1 MYNNI
6 IFKKIV
12 HEQSGEE
19 FDISFIEEGTFVET
33 LELDGPKLFLTM
45 ADQYSYP
52 RDKLKIKELDT
63 LSVYLTDF
71 FASEGLEA
79 VVNFTILKITV
90 SSYFLKMQLMSTPV
104 YQTKVLATGSKS
116 FVQKP
121 LSGILPCYVKGLK
134 FDVGRFPVVEDYHC
148 LAGERPSRMLRQI
161 AIEQGALVWADR
173 DTLHFQRFSDLWKQG
188 PAFTYHHEKLDEQ
201 YTIASFSQPSHT
213 ARLKETIPKAY
224 SGFNFDKG
232 NVGGG
237 GVPVFTAS
245 QNNAT
250 LKNAQRGTV
259 EVIDFYCEGNGNLRP
274 GQVIKILWHL
284 ADPER
289 PLDEKMPEKI
299 VVSTAAHFYCRHGF
313 QSRVKGVI
321 DLAAA

>member
-45 ADQYSYP
+45 TDQYSYL

-121 LSGILPCYVKGLK
+121 LSGILPCYSMSAGSLLSRTITALPVKG
-134 FDVGRFPVVEDYHC
+134 P
-148 LAGERPSRMLRQI
+148 
-161 AIEQGALVWADR
+161 
-173 DTLHFQRFSDLWKQG
+173 
-188 PAFTYHHEKLDEQ
+188 PACC
-201 YTIASFSQPSHT
+201 
-213 ARLKETIPKAY
+213 ARSP
-224 SGFNFDKG
+224 
-232 NVGGG
+232 
-237 GVPVFTAS
+237 
-245 QNNAT
+245 
-250 LKNAQRGTV
+250 
-259 EVIDFYCEGNGNLRP
+259 
-274 GQVIKILWHL
+274 
-284 ADPER
+284 
-289 PLDEKMPEKI
+289 
-299 VVSTAAHFYCRHGF
+299 
-313 QSRVKGVI
+313 
-321 DLAAA
+321 